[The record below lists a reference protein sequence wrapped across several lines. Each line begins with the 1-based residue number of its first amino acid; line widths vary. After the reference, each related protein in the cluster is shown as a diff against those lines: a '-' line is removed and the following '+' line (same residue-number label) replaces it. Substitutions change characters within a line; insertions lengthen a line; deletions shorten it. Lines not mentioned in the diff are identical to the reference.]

1 MKDNAKHDKDATKK
15 NSKKDKKIDADQ
27 RIEELTLDLQR
38 TRADFEN
45 YRKRTEA
52 EKLQARSNGKASAVI
67 SLLPV
72 IDSIE
77 RATLHV
83 PEDLADHSWVRGISS
98 LTKQLDKA
106 LADFDLKRID
116 ANEGT
121 VFNPDH
127 HEAIQVDEDA
137 DGETEVIAEELQA
150 GYTLADQVIRPALV
164 KVTRK

>member
-1 MKDNAKHDKDATKK
+1 MKDDKKPKKDAPKK
-15 NSKKDKKIDADQ
+15 ADSKAAADELEK
-27 RIEELTLDLQR
+27 RVDELTLDLQR

-52 EKLQARSNGKASAVI
+52 EKLQAREKGRSAAII

-83 PEDLADHSWVRGISS
+83 PQDLADHSWVRGIAS
-98 LTKQLDKA
+98 LTKQLDKT
-106 LADFDLKRID
+106 LASFDLKRID
-116 ANEGT
+116 ANEDT
-121 VFNPDH
+121 VFNPDL

-137 DGETEVIAEELQA
+137 DGQTEVIAEELQA
-150 GYTLADQVIRPALV
+150 GYMLAGQVIRPALV